1 MGLAV
6 APTLGPWET
15 LTCSCVT
22 LTPCGVLL
30 SCCLGQMGGASAKC
44 VCVGGGWAHTLTQTR
59 VHVVVRQAPVEGG
72 VSPSK
77 DWGYPRGQGLAIRCS
92 CKRSVGQSPGPSGAS
107 ISIHIRDNGPAALNS
122 SPLSHGR
129 RQKADPIPALS
140 LSRNRLKAGP

>member
-44 VCVGGGWAHTLTQTR
+44 VCVGGGTHTHPDTCACGGEAGTGRRRREPLQ
-59 VHVVVRQAPVEGG
+59 GLG
-72 VSPSK
+72 VSP
-77 DWGYPRGQGLAIRCS
+77 G
-92 CKRSVGQSPGPSGAS
+92 PGPGNQVFLQEECGSES
-107 ISIHIRDNGPAALNS
+107 RTIRGLHFYPYQ
-122 SPLSHGR
+122 G
-129 RQKADPIPALS
+129 
-140 LSRNRLKAGP
+140 